1 MYQITPLFPVLFG
14 YYSFWGQYFPCKR
27 VSHFLLSL
35 PGVCQLTVPFISCL
49 RRPEV
54 PKCIDLECV
63 RATYVFQRYVIL
75 QQLTTEMLA
84 SSISNHRKNKD
95 EMQEASNQK
104 TLVLKHSASLFFY
117 SFTKGTSGLKK
128 KVIKGENSR

>member
-1 MYQITPLFPVLFG
+1 MVTILFG
-14 YYSFWGQYFPCKR
+14 DNI
-27 VSHFLLSL
+27 SH
-35 PGVCQLTVPFISCL
+35 VKECHISCCL
-49 RRPEV
+49 YLEYVNLLFRSSPAYVTPEV

-128 KVIKGENSR
+128 KKVIKGENSR

>member
-1 MYQITPLFPVLFG
+1 MGEKNEPNLILYSVVYLLCFLVTVLFG
-14 YYSFWGQYFPCKR
+14 DNI
-27 VSHFLLSL
+27 SH
-35 PGVCQLTVPFISCL
+35 VKECHISCCL
-49 RRPEV
+49 YLEYVNLLFPSSPAYVTPEV

-75 QQLTTEMLA
+75 QLTTEMLA

-104 TLVLKHSASLFFY
+104 ILVLKHSASFLFLY
-117 SFTKGTSGLKK
+117 QGD
-128 KVIKGENSR
+128 